1 MVHPAFWNIDTRR
14 KQMPRKRTSMK
25 KIREIIRLYE
35 SDLSRRQIAEALK
48 VSRPVVAKTNEKA
61 GSIELTY
68 REVATLSD
76 TELTEIF
83 SGKPRPNG
91 KIDKLKEK
99 FPYYAKE
106 LKRPGVILQHLWK
119 EYLDEEPRGFQ
130 YSQFCYHYQQ
140 WRQDEK
146 LSMHIE
152 HKAGDK
158 MFVDYSGKKL
168 HITDRRTGELRSV
181 EVFVA
186 ILPASQLTYAEAVE
200 NQNQESFVRS
210 NERALRFFGGAP
222 AAIVP
227 DNL

>member
-1 MVHPAFWNIDTRR
+1 
-14 KQMPRKRTSMK
+14 
-25 KIREIIRLYE
+25 
-35 SDLSRRQIAEALK
+35 

-76 TELTEIF
+76 TELTEMF
-83 SGKPRPNG
+83 SGAPSPNG

-99 FPYYAKE
+99 FPYYAKGV
-106 LKRPGVILQHLWK
+106 KRPGVTLQRLWK
-119 EYLDEEPRGFQ
+119 EYLDEEPQGFQ